1 MSHNINSLKSIFE
14 NNELE
19 QDYLNDKWIRVS
31 SFYLKVII
39 FFSSASIL
47 YLVTLFIRDS
57 IALKNIINPIIFIT
71 FTLFLLLKSDDFK
84 KKYLEN
90 FLLFLPF

>member
-39 FFSSASIL
+39 FFISASIL
-47 YLVTLFIRDS
+47 YLVSLFIRDS

-71 FTLFLLLKSDDFK
+71 FPLFLILKSDDFK
-84 KKYLEN
+84 KN
-90 FLLFLPF
+90 I